1 MIIPSAMANTYTSV
15 NIHYV
20 FSTKNRE
27 PLLVGELKERL
38 WAFMGGIARE
48 NGMMARAIGGAADH
62 VHLLISMP
70 TTLSVAKAIQ
80 LVKGGSSTWVHQTFP
95 QIRNFAWQEGY
106 GAFAVSIS
114 HLPETIAY
122 IANQEE
128 RHRKKSFQQ
137 EYLAFLKRHRIKYD
151 EKYLWT

>member
-1 MIIPSAMANTYTSV
+1 MANTYTAI

-27 PLLVGELKERL
+27 PFLVGDLKERL
-38 WAFMGGIARE
+38 WAFIGGIARE
-48 NGMMARAIGGAADH
+48 NGMTPRGIGGVADH
-62 VHLLISMP
+62 VHLLISLP
-70 TTLSVAKAIQ
+70 TTLPIAKAIQ
-80 LVKGGSSTWVHQTFP
+80 LIKGDSSTWVHQTFP
-95 QIRNFAWQEGY
+95 QVRDFAWQEGY
-106 GAFAVSIS
+106 GAFSVSVS

-128 RHRKKSFQQ
+128 HHRKKGFQE
-137 EYLAFLKRHRIKYD
+137 EYLAFLAKHGIEYD